1 MLLILTQ
8 VLVGMRAYP
17 TTTTGHPLLTTPRL
31 AHLHEYRREVTG
43 WVRTLHKL
51 DQALIEILED
61 PNGELLMQNH
71 SNSCVIRGLS
81 SVATA
86 SDQMPIPAA
95 FENV

>member
-8 VLVGMRAYP
+8 LLVGMRAYP

-31 AHLHEYRREVTG
+31 AHLHDCRREVTG